1 MQALDPT
8 SLDNKDGSN
17 TDQLREVYQLSVSIN
32 NMLELQREALSRRG
46 ILLPREIFHGLARIS
61 NSLKMLIKDSDEQD
75 RELER
80 LYALVDV
87 SKVIN
92 SSLDLTTVLNEVM
105 DTIISLTG
113 AERGFLMLANVSGGL
128 DFRVARN
135 MARETLEEEEFKI
148 SSTIAYRVA
157 AQGEPVLTT
166 NAQED
171 PRFTGQHSVA
181 IYNLR
186 SILCAPLKVKGKVT
200 GLIYADNRVRSGA
213 FTHRDLH
220 ILTAFANQAAVAIE
234 NARLFNDLQRSNF
247 ELAQAYDVTL
257 EGWARAL
264 ELRDQETEGHT
275 RRVTELTVRLAK
287 AMGFEG
293 EELNH
298 IRRGALLH
306 DIGKMGIPDRIL
318 LKPGKLTNEEQ
329 EIMKKHPV
337 YAYEMLYPIEKLRP
351 ALDIPY
357 RHHEKWDGSGYP
369 GGLKGK
375 DIPLAA
381 RIFSVVDVWDAL
393 RSDRPYRESWPAE
406 KVRNHLREH
415 SNTHFDPRV
424 VDAFLELDLGE
435 LL

>member
-1 MQALDPT
+1 MNEPHIVDIVNP
-8 SLDNKDGSN
+8 DGSHAE
-17 TDQLREVYQLSVSIN
+17 QLKGLYQLSISVN
-32 NMLELQREALSRRG
+32 NLLESQRETLSRRG
-46 ILLPREIFHGLARIS
+46 FLLPRDIFHGLARIIS
-61 NSLKMLIKDSDEQD
+61 SLKYLIKNSLEQEQ
-75 RELER
+75 ELSR

-87 SKVIN
+87 GKVIN

-105 DTIISLTG
+105 DTIVGLTG
-113 AERGFLMLANVSGGL
+113 AERGFLMLANPNGGL

-148 SSTIAYRVA
+148 SSTIAHRVA
-157 AQGEPVLTT
+157 EQGEPVLTT

-186 SILCAPLKVKGKVT
+186 SILCIPLKLKGNIT
-200 GLIYADNRVRSGA
+200 GLIYADNRIRSGA
-213 FTHRDLH
+213 FTQRDLS

-247 ELAQAYDVTL
+247 ELAQAYDITL

-293 EELNH
+293 EELDH

-318 LKPGKLTNEEQ
+318 LKPGKLTDEEQ
-329 EIMKKHPV
+329 RAMQKHPV
-337 YAYEMLYPIEKLRP
+337 YAFEMLEPIEKLRP
-351 ALDIPY
+351 ALDIPH

-369 GGLKGK
+369 SGLSRR

-381 RIFSVVDVWDAL
+381 RIFAVVDVWDAL
-393 RSDRPYRESWPAE
+393 RSDRPYRESWPVE
-406 KVRNHLREH
+406 KVRAYLRAQ
-415 SNTHFDPRV
+415 SGIHFDPQV
-424 VDAFLELDLGE
+424 VSAFLDMDFGE
-435 LL
+435 FE

>member
-1 MQALDPT
+1 MQDEPNGIVDKNISQA
-8 SLDNKDGSN
+8 
-17 TDQLREVYQLSVSIN
+17 DQLREIYQLSVSIN
-32 NMLELQREALSRRG
+32 NMLELQRENLARRG
-46 ILLPREIFHGLARIS
+46 ILIPREIFHGLARVS
-61 NSLKMLIKDSDEQD
+61 NSLKFLVKNASEQ
-75 RELER
+75 EQEVER
-80 LYALVDV
+80 LYALIDV
-87 SKVIN
+87 GKVIN

-113 AERGFLMLANVSGGL
+113 AERGFLMLSNHQGGL

-135 MARETLEEEEFKI
+135 MARETLEEEDFKI
-148 SSTIAYRVA
+148 SSTIAHRVA

-186 SILCAPLKVKGKVT
+186 SILCVPLKVKGQVT

-213 FTHRDLH
+213 FTQRDLH
-220 ILTAFANQAAVAIE
+220 ILTAFGNQAAVALE
-234 NARLFNDLQRSNF
+234 NARLFNDVQRSNF

-318 LKPGKLTNEEQ
+318 LKPGKLTDQEQ
-329 EIMKKHPV
+329 ETMKKHPV

-351 ALDIPY
+351 ALDIPH

-381 RIFSVVDVWDAL
+381 RIFAIVDVWDAL

-406 KVRNHLREH
+406 KVRAHLREQ
-415 SNTHFDPRV
+415 SGTHFDPRV
-424 VDAFLELDLGE
+424 VEAFLDLDLGE
-435 LL
+435 LG